1 VKACLAFLGYEGDIQ
16 DITPSKDP
24 RMVQWDEVL
33 KSVCPEA
40 IILPFNSARDL
51 TNLPHETLDGLI
63 VATVN
68 KKPKEKTTNHAMVI
82 WKKDNTQLG
91 NTKVELFD
99 PGNPNVE
106 TRRTVDLAKERR
118 ATANWNMICA
128 AFLSGTPVFENGTN
142 SESDAIDLCS
152 SSSDEKGDSD
162 EESGG
167 DEKPAATT
175 DDNTKKQAT
184 EQIEEDPTSSD
195 EKSDSDKESGGDKKL
210 PAKDGS
216 DNTKNQ
222 AAEQTEELDI
232 GSLLRTTNNID
243 DQWLNFGGC

>member
-1 VKACLAFLGYEGDIQ
+1 
-16 DITPSKDP
+16 
-24 RMVQWDEVL
+24 
-33 KSVCPEA
+33 
-40 IILPFNSARDL
+40 
-51 TNLPHETLDGLI
+51 
-63 VATVN
+63 
-68 KKPKEKTTNHAMVI
+68 MVI

-99 PGNPNVE
+99 PGNLNVK
-106 TRRTVDLAKERR
+106 TRRTVDLDGRT
-118 ATANWNMICA
+118 TADWNRICA
-128 AFLSGTPVFENGTN
+128 AFLPGTPVFENGTK

-175 DDNTKKQAT
+175 NDNTKKQAT
-184 EQIEEDPTSSD
+184 EQIEEDPASSD
-195 EKSDSDKESGGDKKL
+195 EKSDSDEGSGEDKKP